1 MKINKFQTE
10 DIQQTIEI
18 SCFNELVNSN
28 LVYMKKYVEYNKI
41 FEKNAQK
48 RMYRNNMILCHVL
61 NDAKLL
67 TIEYFYEISKGY
79 YQKF

>member
-1 MKINKFQTE
+1 
-10 DIQQTIEI
+10 
-18 SCFNELVNSN
+18 
-28 LVYMKKYVEYNKI
+28 MKKYVEYNKI

-79 YQKF
+79 YSYKKSEKTTEHRYYDKIYR